1 MSIKQVEL
9 LITLQEK
16 KTPSLDGFT
25 HIFHW
30 IFKKEIIDCLSSPFQ
45 KTEVEEMLPSSFH
58 EIIPMLK
65 LDKDLAKKGKLQS
78 NISHEQKHSGKH

>member
-1 MSIKQVEL
+1 MLWIL
-9 LITLQEK
+9 LWKNSGITC
-16 KTPSLDGFT
+16 TYTWF
-25 HIFHW
+25 HIGY
-30 IFKKEIIDCLSSPFQ
+30 
-45 KTEVEEMLPSSFH
+45 SFH